1 MSTNAAPDQLGLV
14 RYILKVQTAA
24 TNYIN
29 QFLQEHKFPELEHL
43 AEEHVEGEI
52 FSKLFENISIWFSR
66 TRFQNHQNTLLVK
79 NNTSIEWTNSLST
92 NPQHT
97 NYLLKSRTT
106 GHQIWKVSSR
116 KPVSAAG
123 LKTHIF

>member
-79 NNTSIEWTNSLST
+79 NNTSI
-92 NPQHT
+92 
-97 NYLLKSRTT
+97 
-106 GHQIWKVSSR
+106 
-116 KPVSAAG
+116 
-123 LKTHIF
+123 